1 MTFLDDLARRKID
14 EAIQSGE
21 WKDVPG
27 KGQPLNLDE
36 DLSVPEHLR
45 LGHKLLR
52 DAGVLPEWMELER
65 GVERLRR
72 HCHELLPRLEREG
85 NLRRRKFQDER
96 DETKRTKYFE
106 SYTVWREGAREDY
119 KRALS
124 RVNSEILRLNLKA
137 PRSAK
142 PQIPFR
148 IEAEMTRFDE
158 LIRPAW

>member
-1 MTFLDDLARRKID
+1 MSFLDDLARRKIE

-21 WKDVPG
+21 WKNVPG

-36 DLSVPEHLR
+36 DLSVPEHMR

-52 DAGVLPEWMELER
+52 DAGVLPEWMEIGR
-65 GVERLRR
+65 GVEKLRR

-85 NLRRRKFQDER
+85 NARRRKWQDER
-96 DETKRTKYFE
+96 DDLKRQKYFE
-106 SYTVWREGAREDY
+106 SYTTWREGARDDY

-137 PRSAK
+137 PRSAR

-148 IEAEMTRFDE
+148 IDEELQRFDE
-158 LIRPAW
+158 RVPQS